1 MSILAIAIILFEFAY
16 GKDDDKTALYGVEML
31 FVAIMSLVLL
41 YTCILHKDKF
51 IAVANIVACIGV
63 LYYLVKSIS
72 IYIREK
78 LKWKKTIS
86 DVKEIVAERIVKIKH
101 NYNSKLYAEGGM
113 LQTMKSMTGFG
124 RASLESNG
132 KNYIIEIK
140 TVNNKY
146 SDITVKSPKRL
157 SFMEDRIRKQIA
169 NRITRGKVEV
179 SVSFFDF
186 SNKSK
191 NVVLNKEIAKEYIKQ
206 LKEIADENNLSENIS
221 VVEIAKLPDI
231 LNSIDSDNDEEIT
244 SEALQCLN
252 MALDSLIEMRK
263 TEGENIKQ
271 DLLVRIERVQNL
283 VDKIAENSKGIVEEY
298 VSKLEKRVK
307 EILKTDVVDE
317 NRIAQEAVIYAD
329 KTSIE
334 EELTRLNSH
343 IVQFKELVNS
353 DGPVGKKLD
362 FMIQEMNRETNT
374 IGSKAGSGEI
384 TKAVIDL
391 KVELEDI
398 REQIQNIE

>member
-1 MSILAIAIILFEFAY
+1 
-16 GKDDDKTALYGVEML
+16 
-31 FVAIMSLVLL
+31 
-41 YTCILHKDKF
+41 
-51 IAVANIVACIGV
+51 
-63 LYYLVKSIS
+63 
-72 IYIREK
+72 
-78 LKWKKTIS
+78 
-86 DVKEIVAERIVKIKH
+86 
-101 NYNSKLYAEGGM
+101 
-113 LQTMKSMTGFG
+113 MKSMTGFG

-231 LNSIDSDNDEEIT
+231 LNSIDSDNDEEIAG
-244 SEALQCLN
+244 EALKCLN

-263 TEGENIKQ
+263 AEGENIKQ

>member
-1 MSILAIAIILFEFAY
+1 
-16 GKDDDKTALYGVEML
+16 
-31 FVAIMSLVLL
+31 
-41 YTCILHKDKF
+41 
-51 IAVANIVACIGV
+51 
-63 LYYLVKSIS
+63 
-72 IYIREK
+72 
-78 LKWKKTIS
+78 
-86 DVKEIVAERIVKIKH
+86 
-101 NYNSKLYAEGGM
+101 
-113 LQTMKSMTGFG
+113 MKSMTGFG

-157 SFMEDRIRKQIA
+157 SFMEDKIRKQIA

-206 LKEIADENNLSENIS
+206 LREIADENNLSENIS

-271 DLLVRIERVQNL
+271 DLLIRIERVQNL

-343 IVQFKELVNS
+343 IVQFKELANS

>member
-1 MSILAIAIILFEFAY
+1 
-16 GKDDDKTALYGVEML
+16 
-31 FVAIMSLVLL
+31 
-41 YTCILHKDKF
+41 
-51 IAVANIVACIGV
+51 
-63 LYYLVKSIS
+63 
-72 IYIREK
+72 
-78 LKWKKTIS
+78 
-86 DVKEIVAERIVKIKH
+86 
-101 NYNSKLYAEGGM
+101 
-113 LQTMKSMTGFG
+113 MKSMTGFG

-157 SFMEDRIRKQIA
+157 SFIEDKIRKQIA
-169 NRITRGKVEV
+169 NKITRGKVEV

-206 LKEIADENNLSENIS
+206 LREIADENNLSENIS

-231 LNSIDSDNDEEIT
+231 LNSMDSDNDEEIT
-244 SEALQCLN
+244 NETLQCLN
-252 MALDSLIEMRK
+252 MALDSLIDMRK
-263 TEGENIKQ
+263 AEGENIKQ
-271 DLLVRIERVQNL
+271 DLLIRIERVKNL

-307 EILKTDVVDE
+307 EILKNDVVDE

-398 REQIQNIE
+398 REQVQNIE

>member
-1 MSILAIAIILFEFAY
+1 
-16 GKDDDKTALYGVEML
+16 
-31 FVAIMSLVLL
+31 
-41 YTCILHKDKF
+41 
-51 IAVANIVACIGV
+51 
-63 LYYLVKSIS
+63 
-72 IYIREK
+72 
-78 LKWKKTIS
+78 
-86 DVKEIVAERIVKIKH
+86 
-101 NYNSKLYAEGGM
+101 
-113 LQTMKSMTGFG
+113 MKSMTGFG

-157 SFMEDRIRKQIA
+157 SFMEDKIRKQIA

-206 LKEIADENNLSENIS
+206 LREIADENNLSENIS

-231 LNSIDSDNDEEIT
+231 LNSIDSDNDEEIA
-244 SEALQCLN
+244 SETLQCLN

>member
-1 MSILAIAIILFEFAY
+1 
-16 GKDDDKTALYGVEML
+16 
-31 FVAIMSLVLL
+31 
-41 YTCILHKDKF
+41 
-51 IAVANIVACIGV
+51 
-63 LYYLVKSIS
+63 
-72 IYIREK
+72 
-78 LKWKKTIS
+78 
-86 DVKEIVAERIVKIKH
+86 
-101 NYNSKLYAEGGM
+101 
-113 LQTMKSMTGFG
+113 MKSMTGFG

-132 KNYIIEIK
+132 KNYIIEMK

>member
-1 MSILAIAIILFEFAY
+1 
-16 GKDDDKTALYGVEML
+16 
-31 FVAIMSLVLL
+31 
-41 YTCILHKDKF
+41 
-51 IAVANIVACIGV
+51 
-63 LYYLVKSIS
+63 
-72 IYIREK
+72 
-78 LKWKKTIS
+78 
-86 DVKEIVAERIVKIKH
+86 
-101 NYNSKLYAEGGM
+101 
-113 LQTMKSMTGFG
+113 MKSRTGFG

-132 KNYIIEIK
+132 KNHIIEIK

-157 SFMEDRIRKQIA
+157 SFMEDKIRKQIA

-231 LNSIDSDNDEEIT
+231 LNSIDSDNDEEIAG
-244 SEALQCLN
+244 EALQCLN

-263 TEGENIKQ
+263 AEGENIKQ

>member
-1 MSILAIAIILFEFAY
+1 
-16 GKDDDKTALYGVEML
+16 
-31 FVAIMSLVLL
+31 
-41 YTCILHKDKF
+41 
-51 IAVANIVACIGV
+51 
-63 LYYLVKSIS
+63 
-72 IYIREK
+72 
-78 LKWKKTIS
+78 
-86 DVKEIVAERIVKIKH
+86 
-101 NYNSKLYAEGGM
+101 
-113 LQTMKSMTGFG
+113 MKSMTGFG

-157 SFMEDRIRKQIA
+157 SFMEDKIRKQIA

-206 LKEIADENNLSENIS
+206 LREIADENNLSENIS

-231 LNSIDSDNDEEIT
+231 LNSIDSDNDEEIA

-317 NRIAQEAVIYAD
+317 NRISQEAVIYAD

>member
-1 MSILAIAIILFEFAY
+1 
-16 GKDDDKTALYGVEML
+16 
-31 FVAIMSLVLL
+31 
-41 YTCILHKDKF
+41 
-51 IAVANIVACIGV
+51 
-63 LYYLVKSIS
+63 
-72 IYIREK
+72 
-78 LKWKKTIS
+78 
-86 DVKEIVAERIVKIKH
+86 
-101 NYNSKLYAEGGM
+101 
-113 LQTMKSMTGFG
+113 MKSMTGFG

-157 SFMEDRIRKQIA
+157 SFMEDKIRKQIA

-179 SVSFFDF
+179 LVSFFDF

-206 LKEIADENNLSENIS
+206 LREIADENNLSENIS

-231 LNSIDSDNDEEIT
+231 LNSIDSDNDEEIA

-263 TEGENIKQ
+263 AEGKNIKQ

>member
-1 MSILAIAIILFEFAY
+1 
-16 GKDDDKTALYGVEML
+16 
-31 FVAIMSLVLL
+31 
-41 YTCILHKDKF
+41 
-51 IAVANIVACIGV
+51 
-63 LYYLVKSIS
+63 
-72 IYIREK
+72 
-78 LKWKKTIS
+78 
-86 DVKEIVAERIVKIKH
+86 
-101 NYNSKLYAEGGM
+101 
-113 LQTMKSMTGFG
+113 MKSMTGFG

-157 SFMEDRIRKQIA
+157 SFMEDKIRKQIA

-179 SVSFFDF
+179 LVSFFDF

-206 LKEIADENNLSENIS
+206 LREIADENNLSENIS

-231 LNSIDSDNDEEIT
+231 LNSIDSDNDEEIA

-252 MALDSLIEMRK
+252 MPLDSLIEMRK
-263 TEGENIKQ
+263 AEGENIKQ

>member
-1 MSILAIAIILFEFAY
+1 
-16 GKDDDKTALYGVEML
+16 
-31 FVAIMSLVLL
+31 
-41 YTCILHKDKF
+41 
-51 IAVANIVACIGV
+51 
-63 LYYLVKSIS
+63 
-72 IYIREK
+72 
-78 LKWKKTIS
+78 
-86 DVKEIVAERIVKIKH
+86 
-101 NYNSKLYAEGGM
+101 
-113 LQTMKSMTGFG
+113 MKSMTGFG

-157 SFMEDRIRKQIA
+157 SFMEDKIRKQIA

-206 LKEIADENNLSENIS
+206 LREIADENNLSENIS

-231 LNSIDSDNDEEIT
+231 LNSIDSDNDEEIA

-317 NRIAQEAVIYAD
+317 NRIAQEVVIYAD

>member
-1 MSILAIAIILFEFAY
+1 
-16 GKDDDKTALYGVEML
+16 
-31 FVAIMSLVLL
+31 
-41 YTCILHKDKF
+41 
-51 IAVANIVACIGV
+51 
-63 LYYLVKSIS
+63 
-72 IYIREK
+72 
-78 LKWKKTIS
+78 
-86 DVKEIVAERIVKIKH
+86 
-101 NYNSKLYAEGGM
+101 
-113 LQTMKSMTGFG
+113 MKSMTGFG

-146 SDITVKSPKRL
+146 SDITVKAPKRL
-157 SFMEDRIRKQIA
+157 SFMEDKIRKQIA

-206 LKEIADENNLSENIS
+206 LREIADENNLSENIS

-231 LNSIDSDNDEEIT
+231 LNSIDSDNDEEIAG
-244 SEALQCLN
+244 EALQCLN

>member
-1 MSILAIAIILFEFAY
+1 
-16 GKDDDKTALYGVEML
+16 
-31 FVAIMSLVLL
+31 
-41 YTCILHKDKF
+41 
-51 IAVANIVACIGV
+51 
-63 LYYLVKSIS
+63 
-72 IYIREK
+72 
-78 LKWKKTIS
+78 
-86 DVKEIVAERIVKIKH
+86 
-101 NYNSKLYAEGGM
+101 
-113 LQTMKSMTGFG
+113 MKSMTGFG

-231 LNSIDSDNDEEIT
+231 LNSIDSDNDEEIAG
-244 SEALQCLN
+244 EALQCLN

-263 TEGENIKQ
+263 AEGENIKQ

>member
-1 MSILAIAIILFEFAY
+1 
-16 GKDDDKTALYGVEML
+16 
-31 FVAIMSLVLL
+31 
-41 YTCILHKDKF
+41 
-51 IAVANIVACIGV
+51 
-63 LYYLVKSIS
+63 
-72 IYIREK
+72 
-78 LKWKKTIS
+78 
-86 DVKEIVAERIVKIKH
+86 
-101 NYNSKLYAEGGM
+101 
-113 LQTMKSMTGFG
+113 MKSMTGFG

-157 SFMEDRIRKQIA
+157 SFMEDKIRKQIA

-206 LKEIADENNLSENIS
+206 LREIADENNLSENIS

-231 LNSIDSDNDEEIT
+231 LNSIDSDNDEEIA

-283 VDKIAENSKGIVEEY
+283 VDKIAENSKDIVEEY

>member
-1 MSILAIAIILFEFAY
+1 
-16 GKDDDKTALYGVEML
+16 
-31 FVAIMSLVLL
+31 
-41 YTCILHKDKF
+41 
-51 IAVANIVACIGV
+51 
-63 LYYLVKSIS
+63 
-72 IYIREK
+72 
-78 LKWKKTIS
+78 
-86 DVKEIVAERIVKIKH
+86 
-101 NYNSKLYAEGGM
+101 
-113 LQTMKSMTGFG
+113 MKSMTGFG

-157 SFMEDRIRKQIA
+157 SFMEDKIRKQIA

-206 LKEIADENNLSENIS
+206 LREIADENNLSENIS

-231 LNSIDSDNDEEIT
+231 LNSIDSDNDEEIAG
-244 SEALQCLN
+244 EALKCLN
-252 MALDSLIEMRK
+252 MALDSLIEKRK
-263 TEGENIKQ
+263 AEGENIKQ
-271 DLLVRIERVQNL
+271 DVLVRIERVQNL

>member
-1 MSILAIAIILFEFAY
+1 
-16 GKDDDKTALYGVEML
+16 
-31 FVAIMSLVLL
+31 
-41 YTCILHKDKF
+41 
-51 IAVANIVACIGV
+51 
-63 LYYLVKSIS
+63 
-72 IYIREK
+72 
-78 LKWKKTIS
+78 
-86 DVKEIVAERIVKIKH
+86 
-101 NYNSKLYAEGGM
+101 
-113 LQTMKSMTGFG
+113 MKSMTGFG

-157 SFMEDRIRKQIA
+157 SFMEDKIRKQIA

-206 LKEIADENNLSENIS
+206 LREIADENNLSENIS

-231 LNSIDSDNDEEIT
+231 LNSIDSDNDEEIAG
-244 SEALQCLN
+244 EALQCLN

-353 DGPVGKKLD
+353 DEPVGKKLD

>member
-1 MSILAIAIILFEFAY
+1 
-16 GKDDDKTALYGVEML
+16 
-31 FVAIMSLVLL
+31 
-41 YTCILHKDKF
+41 
-51 IAVANIVACIGV
+51 
-63 LYYLVKSIS
+63 
-72 IYIREK
+72 
-78 LKWKKTIS
+78 
-86 DVKEIVAERIVKIKH
+86 
-101 NYNSKLYAEGGM
+101 
-113 LQTMKSMTGFG
+113 MKSMTGFG

-157 SFMEDRIRKQIA
+157 SFMEDKIRKQIA

-206 LKEIADENNLSENIS
+206 LREIADENNLSENIS
-221 VVEIAKLPDI
+221 VVEIAKLPNI
-231 LNSIDSDNDEEIT
+231 LNSIDSDNDEEIAG
-244 SEALQCLN
+244 EALKCLN

-263 TEGENIKQ
+263 AEGENIKQ

>member
-1 MSILAIAIILFEFAY
+1 
-16 GKDDDKTALYGVEML
+16 
-31 FVAIMSLVLL
+31 
-41 YTCILHKDKF
+41 
-51 IAVANIVACIGV
+51 
-63 LYYLVKSIS
+63 
-72 IYIREK
+72 
-78 LKWKKTIS
+78 
-86 DVKEIVAERIVKIKH
+86 
-101 NYNSKLYAEGGM
+101 
-113 LQTMKSMTGFG
+113 MKSMTGFG

-157 SFMEDRIRKQIA
+157 SFMEDKIRKQIA

-206 LKEIADENNLSENIS
+206 LREIADENNLSENIS

-231 LNSIDSDNDEEIT
+231 LNSIDSDNDEEIA

-391 KVELEDI
+391 KVELDDI

>member
-1 MSILAIAIILFEFAY
+1 
-16 GKDDDKTALYGVEML
+16 
-31 FVAIMSLVLL
+31 
-41 YTCILHKDKF
+41 
-51 IAVANIVACIGV
+51 
-63 LYYLVKSIS
+63 
-72 IYIREK
+72 
-78 LKWKKTIS
+78 
-86 DVKEIVAERIVKIKH
+86 
-101 NYNSKLYAEGGM
+101 
-113 LQTMKSMTGFG
+113 MKSMTGFG

-157 SFMEDRIRKQIA
+157 SFMEDKIRKQIA

-206 LKEIADENNLSENIS
+206 LREIADENNLSENIS

-231 LNSIDSDNDEEIT
+231 LNSIDSDNDEEIAG
-244 SEALQCLN
+244 EALKCLN

-263 TEGENIKQ
+263 AEGENIKQ

-317 NRIAQEAVIYAD
+317 NRIAQEVVIYAD

>member
-1 MSILAIAIILFEFAY
+1 
-16 GKDDDKTALYGVEML
+16 
-31 FVAIMSLVLL
+31 
-41 YTCILHKDKF
+41 
-51 IAVANIVACIGV
+51 
-63 LYYLVKSIS
+63 
-72 IYIREK
+72 
-78 LKWKKTIS
+78 
-86 DVKEIVAERIVKIKH
+86 
-101 NYNSKLYAEGGM
+101 
-113 LQTMKSMTGFG
+113 MKSMTGFG

-157 SFMEDRIRKQIA
+157 SFMEDKIRKQIA

-179 SVSFFDF
+179 LVSFFDF

-191 NVVLNKEIAKEYIKQ
+191 NVVLNKKIAKEYIKQ
-206 LKEIADENNLSENIS
+206 LREIADENNLSENIS

-231 LNSIDSDNDEEIT
+231 LNSIDSDNDEEIA

>member
-1 MSILAIAIILFEFAY
+1 
-16 GKDDDKTALYGVEML
+16 
-31 FVAIMSLVLL
+31 
-41 YTCILHKDKF
+41 
-51 IAVANIVACIGV
+51 
-63 LYYLVKSIS
+63 
-72 IYIREK
+72 
-78 LKWKKTIS
+78 
-86 DVKEIVAERIVKIKH
+86 
-101 NYNSKLYAEGGM
+101 
-113 LQTMKSMTGFG
+113 MKSMTGFG

-157 SFMEDRIRKQIA
+157 SFMEDKIRKQIA

-179 SVSFFDF
+179 LVSFFDF

-206 LKEIADENNLSENIS
+206 LREIADENNLSENIS

-231 LNSIDSDNDEEIT
+231 LNSIDSDNDEEIA
-244 SEALQCLN
+244 SEDLQCLN

-263 TEGENIKQ
+263 AEGENIKQ

-343 IVQFKELVNS
+343 IVQFKELVNC

>member
-1 MSILAIAIILFEFAY
+1 
-16 GKDDDKTALYGVEML
+16 
-31 FVAIMSLVLL
+31 
-41 YTCILHKDKF
+41 
-51 IAVANIVACIGV
+51 
-63 LYYLVKSIS
+63 
-72 IYIREK
+72 
-78 LKWKKTIS
+78 
-86 DVKEIVAERIVKIKH
+86 
-101 NYNSKLYAEGGM
+101 
-113 LQTMKSMTGFG
+113 MKSMTGFG

-206 LKEIADENNLSENIS
+206 LREIADENNLSENIS

>member
-1 MSILAIAIILFEFAY
+1 
-16 GKDDDKTALYGVEML
+16 
-31 FVAIMSLVLL
+31 
-41 YTCILHKDKF
+41 
-51 IAVANIVACIGV
+51 
-63 LYYLVKSIS
+63 
-72 IYIREK
+72 
-78 LKWKKTIS
+78 
-86 DVKEIVAERIVKIKH
+86 
-101 NYNSKLYAEGGM
+101 
-113 LQTMKSMTGFG
+113 MTGFG

-157 SFMEDRIRKQIA
+157 SFIEDKIRKQIA
-169 NRITRGKVEV
+169 NKITRGKVEV

-206 LKEIADENNLSENIS
+206 LREIADENNLSENIS

-231 LNSIDSDNDEEIT
+231 LNSMDSDNDEEIT
-244 SEALQCLN
+244 NETLQCLN
-252 MALDSLIEMRK
+252 MALDSLIDMRK
-263 TEGENIKQ
+263 AEGENIKQ
-271 DLLVRIERVQNL
+271 DLLIRIERVKNL

-307 EILKTDVVDE
+307 EILKNDVVDE

-384 TKAVIDL
+384 TKEVIDL

-398 REQIQNIE
+398 REQVQNIE

>member
-1 MSILAIAIILFEFAY
+1 
-16 GKDDDKTALYGVEML
+16 
-31 FVAIMSLVLL
+31 
-41 YTCILHKDKF
+41 
-51 IAVANIVACIGV
+51 
-63 LYYLVKSIS
+63 
-72 IYIREK
+72 
-78 LKWKKTIS
+78 
-86 DVKEIVAERIVKIKH
+86 
-101 NYNSKLYAEGGM
+101 
-113 LQTMKSMTGFG
+113 
-124 RASLESNG
+124 
-132 KNYIIEIK
+132 
-140 TVNNKY
+140 
-146 SDITVKSPKRL
+146 
-157 SFMEDRIRKQIA
+157 
-169 NRITRGKVEV
+169 
-179 SVSFFDF
+179 
-186 SNKSK
+186 
-191 NVVLNKEIAKEYIKQ
+191 
-206 LKEIADENNLSENIS
+206 
-221 VVEIAKLPDI
+221 
-231 LNSIDSDNDEEIT
+231 
-244 SEALQCLN
+244 
-252 MALDSLIEMRK
+252 
-263 TEGENIKQ
+263 
-271 DLLVRIERVQNL
+271 VRIERVQNL

>member
-1 MSILAIAIILFEFAY
+1 
-16 GKDDDKTALYGVEML
+16 
-31 FVAIMSLVLL
+31 
-41 YTCILHKDKF
+41 
-51 IAVANIVACIGV
+51 
-63 LYYLVKSIS
+63 
-72 IYIREK
+72 
-78 LKWKKTIS
+78 
-86 DVKEIVAERIVKIKH
+86 
-101 NYNSKLYAEGGM
+101 
-113 LQTMKSMTGFG
+113 MKSMTGFG

-244 SEALQCLN
+244 SEALQCSN

>member
-1 MSILAIAIILFEFAY
+1 
-16 GKDDDKTALYGVEML
+16 
-31 FVAIMSLVLL
+31 
-41 YTCILHKDKF
+41 
-51 IAVANIVACIGV
+51 
-63 LYYLVKSIS
+63 
-72 IYIREK
+72 
-78 LKWKKTIS
+78 
-86 DVKEIVAERIVKIKH
+86 
-101 NYNSKLYAEGGM
+101 
-113 LQTMKSMTGFG
+113 MKSMTGFG

-157 SFMEDRIRKQIA
+157 SFIEDKIRKQIA
-169 NRITRGKVEV
+169 NKITRGKVEV

-206 LKEIADENNLSENIS
+206 LREIADENNLSENIS

-231 LNSIDSDNDEEIT
+231 LNSMDSDNDEEIT
-244 SEALQCLN
+244 NETLQCLN
-252 MALDSLIEMRK
+252 MALDSLIDMR
-263 TEGENIKQ
+263 TAEGENIKQ
-271 DLLVRIERVQNL
+271 DLLIRIERVKNL

-307 EILKTDVVDE
+307 EILKNDVVDE

-398 REQIQNIE
+398 REQVQNIE

>member
-1 MSILAIAIILFEFAY
+1 
-16 GKDDDKTALYGVEML
+16 
-31 FVAIMSLVLL
+31 
-41 YTCILHKDKF
+41 
-51 IAVANIVACIGV
+51 
-63 LYYLVKSIS
+63 
-72 IYIREK
+72 
-78 LKWKKTIS
+78 
-86 DVKEIVAERIVKIKH
+86 
-101 NYNSKLYAEGGM
+101 
-113 LQTMKSMTGFG
+113 MKSMTGFG

-157 SFMEDRIRKQIA
+157 SFMEDKIRKQIA

-206 LKEIADENNLSENIS
+206 LREIADENNLSENIS

-231 LNSIDSDNDEEIT
+231 LNSIDSDNDEEIA

-317 NRIAQEAVIYAD
+317 NRIAQEAVIYAE

>member
-1 MSILAIAIILFEFAY
+1 
-16 GKDDDKTALYGVEML
+16 
-31 FVAIMSLVLL
+31 
-41 YTCILHKDKF
+41 
-51 IAVANIVACIGV
+51 
-63 LYYLVKSIS
+63 
-72 IYIREK
+72 
-78 LKWKKTIS
+78 
-86 DVKEIVAERIVKIKH
+86 
-101 NYNSKLYAEGGM
+101 
-113 LQTMKSMTGFG
+113 MKSMTGFG

-157 SFMEDRIRKQIA
+157 SFMEDKIRKQIA

-179 SVSFFDF
+179 LVSFFDF

-191 NVVLNKEIAKEYIKQ
+191 NVVLNKKIAKEYIKQ
-206 LKEIADENNLSENIS
+206 LREIADENNLSENIS

-231 LNSIDSDNDEEIT
+231 LNSIDSDNDEEIA

-263 TEGENIKQ
+263 AEGENIKQ

-329 KTSIE
+329 KTSIA

>member
-1 MSILAIAIILFEFAY
+1 
-16 GKDDDKTALYGVEML
+16 
-31 FVAIMSLVLL
+31 
-41 YTCILHKDKF
+41 
-51 IAVANIVACIGV
+51 
-63 LYYLVKSIS
+63 
-72 IYIREK
+72 
-78 LKWKKTIS
+78 
-86 DVKEIVAERIVKIKH
+86 
-101 NYNSKLYAEGGM
+101 
-113 LQTMKSMTGFG
+113 MKSMTGFG

-157 SFMEDRIRKQIA
+157 SFMEDKIRKQIA

-179 SVSFFDF
+179 LVSFFDF

-206 LKEIADENNLSENIS
+206 LREIADENNLSENIS

-231 LNSIDSDNDEEIT
+231 LNSIDSDNDEEIA

-343 IVQFKELVNS
+343 IVQFKELVNN
-353 DGPVGKKLD
+353 DGPVGKKID

>member
-1 MSILAIAIILFEFAY
+1 
-16 GKDDDKTALYGVEML
+16 
-31 FVAIMSLVLL
+31 
-41 YTCILHKDKF
+41 
-51 IAVANIVACIGV
+51 
-63 LYYLVKSIS
+63 
-72 IYIREK
+72 
-78 LKWKKTIS
+78 
-86 DVKEIVAERIVKIKH
+86 
-101 NYNSKLYAEGGM
+101 
-113 LQTMKSMTGFG
+113 MTGFG

-157 SFMEDRIRKQIA
+157 SFMEDKIRKQIA

-206 LKEIADENNLSENIS
+206 LREIADENNLSENIS

-231 LNSIDSDNDEEIT
+231 LNSIDSDNDEEIAG
-244 SEALQCLN
+244 EALKCLN

-263 TEGENIKQ
+263 AEGENIKQ

>member
-1 MSILAIAIILFEFAY
+1 
-16 GKDDDKTALYGVEML
+16 
-31 FVAIMSLVLL
+31 
-41 YTCILHKDKF
+41 
-51 IAVANIVACIGV
+51 
-63 LYYLVKSIS
+63 
-72 IYIREK
+72 
-78 LKWKKTIS
+78 
-86 DVKEIVAERIVKIKH
+86 
-101 NYNSKLYAEGGM
+101 
-113 LQTMKSMTGFG
+113 MKSMTGFG

-191 NVVLNKEIAKEYIKQ
+191 NVVLNKELAKEYIKQ

>member
-1 MSILAIAIILFEFAY
+1 
-16 GKDDDKTALYGVEML
+16 
-31 FVAIMSLVLL
+31 
-41 YTCILHKDKF
+41 
-51 IAVANIVACIGV
+51 
-63 LYYLVKSIS
+63 
-72 IYIREK
+72 
-78 LKWKKTIS
+78 
-86 DVKEIVAERIVKIKH
+86 
-101 NYNSKLYAEGGM
+101 
-113 LQTMKSMTGFG
+113 MKSMTGFG

-157 SFMEDRIRKQIA
+157 SFMEDKIRKQIA

-191 NVVLNKEIAKEYIKQ
+191 NVVLNKKIAKEYIKQ
-206 LKEIADENNLSENIS
+206 LREIADENNLSENIS

>member
-1 MSILAIAIILFEFAY
+1 
-16 GKDDDKTALYGVEML
+16 
-31 FVAIMSLVLL
+31 
-41 YTCILHKDKF
+41 
-51 IAVANIVACIGV
+51 
-63 LYYLVKSIS
+63 
-72 IYIREK
+72 
-78 LKWKKTIS
+78 
-86 DVKEIVAERIVKIKH
+86 
-101 NYNSKLYAEGGM
+101 
-113 LQTMKSMTGFG
+113 MKSMTGFG

-157 SFMEDRIRKQIA
+157 SFMEDKIRKQIA

-206 LKEIADENNLSENIS
+206 LREIADENNLSENIS

-231 LNSIDSDNDEEIT
+231 LNSIDSDNNEEIT

>member
-1 MSILAIAIILFEFAY
+1 
-16 GKDDDKTALYGVEML
+16 
-31 FVAIMSLVLL
+31 
-41 YTCILHKDKF
+41 
-51 IAVANIVACIGV
+51 
-63 LYYLVKSIS
+63 
-72 IYIREK
+72 
-78 LKWKKTIS
+78 
-86 DVKEIVAERIVKIKH
+86 
-101 NYNSKLYAEGGM
+101 
-113 LQTMKSMTGFG
+113 MKSMTGFG

-157 SFMEDRIRKQIA
+157 SFMEDKIRKQIA

-206 LKEIADENNLSENIS
+206 LREIADENNLSENIS

-231 LNSIDSDNDEEIT
+231 LNSIDSDNDEEIA

-263 TEGENIKQ
+263 AEGENIKQ
-271 DLLVRIERVQNL
+271 DLLVRIERVKNL

-384 TKAVIDL
+384 TKAVIDV
-391 KVELEDI
+391 KVELEDR